1 MAEKKAPDAGSGAS
15 LYINAAARRR
25 VDPVPATPGDAQTAR
40 RGKEAGRVRATWRVS
55 QSKPAD
61 YTKITARCQAK
72 TANKKAPPVTG
83 GAGCG

>member
-15 LYINAAARRR
+15 LYLNAAARRR
-25 VDPVPATPGDAQTAR
+25 IDPVPAMPGDAQTTQQ
-40 RGKEAGRVRATWRVS
+40 GKKAGRIRATWRVS

-72 TANKKAPPVTG
+72 LSG
-83 GAGCG
+83 QSGQ